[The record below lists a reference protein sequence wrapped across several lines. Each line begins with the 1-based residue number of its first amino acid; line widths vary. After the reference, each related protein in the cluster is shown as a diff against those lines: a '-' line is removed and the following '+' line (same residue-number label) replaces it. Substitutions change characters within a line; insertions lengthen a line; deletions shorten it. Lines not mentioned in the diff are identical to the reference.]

1 MIFIKTSLSTVAV
14 ARSSPDL
21 FVQRVQVILLQVPFF
36 NNWSIGHF
44 WEIGNFWKL
53 LWREINLFFTISYPG
68 PKDFQSVV
76 VEMTVLH
83 NESLKNIFWGLG
95 WRICGFAETAFLLYG
110 VKSAG
115 ESLTKLLM
123 KLPSPQGWSC
133 SDHSSPSSRWLPRC
147 RELPFL
153 SAKKKIANGIYL
165 KPRHSLKNEW

>member
-1 MIFIKTSLSTVAV
+1 MFIETSLSTVAV

-36 NNWSIGHF
+36 NYWSIRHF
-44 WEIGNFWKL
+44 WEIGKFWKL
-53 LWREINLFFTISYPG
+53 IWREINLFFTISYPG

-76 VEMTVLH
+76 IEMTVLH
-83 NESLKNIFWGLG
+83 NESLENIFGGLG
-95 WRICGFAETAFLLYG
+95 WRICGFAETTFSLYG

-123 KLPSPQGWSC
+123 ESSSPQGWSC

-153 SAKKKIANGIYL
+153 SAKKKIANDIYL
-165 KPRHSLKNEW
+165 KPRHSLENKG